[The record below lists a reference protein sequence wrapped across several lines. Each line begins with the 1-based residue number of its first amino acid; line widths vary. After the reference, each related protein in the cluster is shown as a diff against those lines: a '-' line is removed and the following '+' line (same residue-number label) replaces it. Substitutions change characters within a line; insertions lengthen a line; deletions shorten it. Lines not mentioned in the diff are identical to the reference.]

1 MNPDI
6 RYVVTVGALY
16 LVRGGCL
23 GGFDRAH
30 KFFNPAEARE
40 LIALLSTCGGRFAAK
55 LATATIMAWD
65 WRACTLTP
73 VAA

>member
-6 RYVVTVGALY
+6 RYVIAVGSLYVTNDGF
-16 LVRGGCL
+16 
-23 GGFDRAH
+23 GGFDRAA
-30 KFFNPAEARE
+30 KRFTVADARE
-40 LIALLSTCGGRFAAK
+40 LIALLSTCGDRLAAK

-73 VAA
+73 VTA